1 MVRVGIKH
9 VCSFEMILGNIVF
22 NLFTSIFV
30 SIL

>member
-1 MVRVGIKH
+1 MVCVGVEH

-22 NLFTSIFV
+22 NLFASIFV